1 MELWIGS
8 SRLSRTVTRGR
19 RYALGYCERQRHG
32 SLTTAG
38 KRLELLRGIVPR
50 VHQLAILANVDN
62 ASAALEMP
70 EVQSAAVALGI
81 EAIKLEIRRAE
92 DIAPAVETA
101 KG

>member
-1 MELWIGS
+1 M
-8 SRLSRTVTRGR
+8 
-19 RYALGYCERQRHG
+19 
-32 SLTTAG
+32 
-38 KRLELLRGIVPR
+38 PR

-62 ASAALEMP
+62 ASAALEMH

>member
-1 MELWIGS
+1 
-8 SRLSRTVTRGR
+8 
-19 RYALGYCERQRHG
+19 
-32 SLTTAG
+32 
-38 KRLELLRGIVPR
+38 VPR

-62 ASAALEMP
+62 ASAALEMH

-101 KG
+101 KGRAEPSTFATIRWLPQIGRHRHTSPSKQGY